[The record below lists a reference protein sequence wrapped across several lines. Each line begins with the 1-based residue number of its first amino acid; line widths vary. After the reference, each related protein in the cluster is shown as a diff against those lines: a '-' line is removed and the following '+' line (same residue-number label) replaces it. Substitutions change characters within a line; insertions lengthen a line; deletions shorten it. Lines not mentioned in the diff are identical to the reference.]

1 MSVKDYATYK
11 KNCPLCGGIV
21 YVKSVIMDGL
31 SAESARAPS
40 YAKWQ
45 CQNCG
50 AEFEAKLNQNLQP
63 EHAEVS
69 LDHEVPELPALGG
82 LGTFIK

>member
-45 CQNCG
+45 CQHCG
-50 AEFEAKLNQNLQP
+50 AEFEARLNQNLQP
-63 EHAEVS
+63 EYAEVS
-69 LDHEVPELPALGG
+69 LDYEVPELPALGG
-82 LGTFIK
+82 LGDFIK